1 MNVVDTSA
9 IVAVLFAEPASARIE
24 RMLVS
29 SPCVMSAATRLE
41 IGIVIEAKTGAAG
54 AQLLEE
60 LLTRIEI
67 QVVPVDADLADEAMV
82 CWRRF
87 GKGRHPA
94 GLNYGDT
101 FSYALAR
108 RMGQP
113 LLFVGD
119 NFSQTDVLVSSGR
132 PPNERRLIE

>member
-9 IVAVLFAEPASARIE
+9 VVAVLFGEPGSGHVE
-24 RMLVS
+24 HKLVS
-29 SPCVMSAATRLE
+29 SPCIMSAATRVEL
-41 IGIVIEAKTGAAG
+41 GMVVEARAGPAG

-60 LLTRIEI
+60 LLARIEI
-67 QVVPVDADLADEAMV
+67 KIEPVDADAANEALV

-87 GKGRHPA
+87 GKGRHAA

-108 RMGQP
+108 RTGAP

-119 NFSQTDVLVSSGR
+119 DFAQTDVLVG
-132 PPNERRLIE
+132 

>member
-9 IVAVLFAEPASARIE
+9 VVAVLLGEPGGAEVE
-24 RMLVS
+24 RKLAD
-29 SPCVMSAATRLE
+29 SPCIMSAATRVEL
-41 IGIVIEAKTGAAG
+41 GIVVEARAGPAG

-60 LLTRIEI
+60 LLARIEVRI
-67 QVVPVDADLADEAMV
+67 EPVDEDTANEALV

-87 GKGRHPA
+87 GKGRHSA

-108 RMGQP
+108 RTGLP

-119 NFSQTDVLVSSGR
+119 DFAQTDVLA
-132 PPNERRLIE
+132 E

>member
-9 IVAVLFAEPASARIE
+9 IVAVLFGESRGNEVE
-24 RMLVS
+24 RKLVG
-29 SPCVMSAATRLE
+29 SPCIMSAATRVEL
-41 IGIVIEAKTGAAG
+41 GIVVEARAGPAG

-60 LLTRIEI
+60 LLARIEVKI
-67 QVVPVDADLADEAMV
+67 EPVDAGIASEALV

-108 RMGQP
+108 RMGIP

-119 NFSQTDVLVSSGR
+119 DFAQTDVLVA
-132 PPNERRLIE
+132 

>member
-9 IVAVLFAEPASARIE
+9 IVAVLFGEPGGSEIE
-24 RMLVS
+24 RELVG
-29 SPCVMSAATRLE
+29 SPCIMSAATRVEL
-41 IGIVIEAKTGAAG
+41 GIVVEARAGPAG
-54 AQLLEE
+54 AQLLDE
-60 LLTRIEI
+60 LLARVEMRIE
-67 QVVPVDADLADEAMV
+67 PVDAEAANEALV

-108 RMGQP
+108 RMGLP

-119 NFSQTDVLVSSGR
+119 DFAQTDVLVA
-132 PPNERRLIE
+132 

>member
-1 MNVVDTSA
+1 M
-9 IVAVLFAEPASARIE
+9 
-24 RMLVS
+24 
-29 SPCVMSAATRLE
+29 
-41 IGIVIEAKTGAAG
+41 IEAKTGAAG
-54 AQLLEE
+54 TQLLDE
-60 LLTRIEI
+60 LLARIAIKIE
-67 QVVPVDADLADEAMV
+67 PVDAGIAEEAIV

-113 LLFVGD
+113 LLFVGED
-119 NFSQTDVLVSSGR
+119 FSQTDLHNG
-132 PPNERRLIE
+132 